1 MEITFDAAKDVA
13 NRAKHGVSLAL
24 AAELE
29 WDWLLVVPDVRRD
42 YGEQR
47 WIGFAPIG
55 ERVYCVV
62 FTDRGE
68 ERRIISLRKAN
79 GREVRR
85 YGNEV

>member
-29 WDWLLVVPDVRRD
+29 WGWLLVVPDVRRD

-47 WIGFAPIG
+47 WIGFAPIS

-85 YGNEV
+85 YANEV